1 MCLTFERV
9 STIVQKSRVN
19 NCMYCIDTMK
29 NDVLFSEQKL
39 YYNAIT
45 SLVMCYSGIQSF
57 NNAI

>member
-1 MCLTFERV
+1 
-9 STIVQKSRVN
+9 
-19 NCMYCIDTMK
+19 MYCIDTMK